1 MKEKNENQFKLTDF
15 DYLTADPK
23 LQMLKAAIPYLPVS
37 QQRAVSLLVKIQE
50 RRRPHSPSDVGE
62 ISAMGLSPSTPKPA
76 TPIQLLQIIKPYAG
90 PREREMIEML
100 ENFQIMKEVL

>member
-50 RRRPHSPSDVGE
+50 LQRAQSLFDGEE
-62 ISAMGLSPSTPKPA
+62 ISAMGLSPLHTKARYPHTASADYQALCRSKRT
-76 TPIQLLQIIKPYAG
+76 G
-90 PREREMIEML
+90 
-100 ENFQIMKEVL
+100 ND

>member
-37 QQRAVSLLVKIQE
+37 QQRAQSLFDGE
-50 RRRPHSPSDVGE
+50 E